1 MKAGTYDTHTRTREE
16 HLRAGLPV
24 GCDDLA
30 GGFRVQD
37 SIAVRILEKEMRRGP
52 AAPSAHRPRRARAA
66 RRLLPAADFP
76 GGLSAA
82 ARALLVSIAVVQ
94 SFEEITAIRAKH
106 NKNGSTKCL
115 MSRGLE
121 KRTKNIEMN

>member
-1 MKAGTYDTHTRTREE
+1 MKAGTYDTYTRTREE

-52 AAPSAHRPRRARAA
+52 AAPSTHRPRRARAA
-66 RRLLPAADFP
+66 RRFLPAADFP
-76 GGLSAA
+76 ERLSAA
-82 ARALLVSIAVVQ
+82 AHRALLVSIAV
-94 SFEEITAIRAKH
+94 
-106 NKNGSTKCL
+106 
-115 MSRGLE
+115 
-121 KRTKNIEMN
+121 